1 MDQQLL
7 FFQNFLVNLQTKKSE
22 HISSL
27 MMMESPPFQTFKQ
40 INDFLVDQ
48 LWEMAAD
55 VMTRHDTIAITTNH
69 SSYRDLWDGITML
82 AACHPG
88 DNEDFHTQWQPLSA
102 PAPALPPYRSGHCV
116 VWRPEI
122 MNIQPGWPL
131 YTTQAH
137 PPQHTASQSTLFFL
151 FFINVSQIGQITF
164 DYPLFNQKITNEK
177 KTN

>member
-1 MDQQLL
+1 MDQQLF

-40 INDFLVDQ
+40 INDFLVDRVWDGCWRYDKTQ
-48 LWEMAAD
+48 
-55 VMTRHDTIAITTNH
+55 DTIAITTNH
-69 SSYRDLWDGITML
+69 SSSGDLWDGITML

-116 VWRPEI
+116 VCWPEI

-137 PPQHTASQSTLFFL
+137 PPQHTASRQHYSFCFSLMC
-151 FFINVSQIGQITF
+151 
-164 DYPLFNQKITNEK
+164 PK
-177 KTN
+177 